1 MTDAIYGCDK
11 VEETFWFYDLFFR
24 QCIWNIPECPPG
36 SDPFRNYLYEVEVF
50 RIIIIF
56 HESILCYSVKVYVKG
71 KISVVVQFEIKIV
84 FGVL

>member
-1 MTDAIYGCDK
+1 MIYSFGGAY
-11 VEETFWFYDLFFR
+11 ETFRSTHRALH
-24 QCIWNIPECPPG
+24 
-36 SDPFRNYLYEVEVF
+36 PFRNYLYEVEVF

-71 KISVVVQFEIKIV
+71 KISIVVQFEIKIL